1 MAIDGL
7 DPAKT
12 GKTGLPAN
20 DAKIP
25 NAIAAW
31 TKARARGAQKICAIR
46 DTTFQFDSTRLT
58 VCLVPWGSHSSPC

>member
-12 GKTGLPAN
+12 GKTGLPATA
-20 DAKIP
+20 AKIP

-31 TKARARGAQKICAIR
+31 TKAWARGAQKICAIR
-46 DTTFQFDSTRLT
+46 DTTSRLDSTRLT
-58 VCLVPWGSHSSPC
+58 ACLVP